1 MSNCAVSFLC
11 ILVMEISHRSQI
23 PWEKD
28 SKGPEYFIE
37 GWLCVPG
44 VHFVTKMNII
54 VIFSVFSVKF

>member
-1 MSNCAVSFLC
+1 
-11 ILVMEISHRSQI
+11 MEISHRSQI